1 MISDKKKKAIILA
14 AASAYLRRQRAAATL
29 IPMKRPEASA
39 WGLSGRQET
48 MQVTMMIQRRMWQ
61 RA

>member
-1 MISDKKKKAIILA
+1 MITDKKKKAIVLA
-14 AASAYLRRQRAAATL
+14 AATAFLARQRAALTEQPLRA
-29 IPMKRPEASA
+29 PEISA

-61 RA
+61 HS

>member
-14 AASAYLRRQRAAATL
+14 AASAYLARQRTALTEVAV
-29 IPMKRPEASA
+29 REPEHTA
-39 WGLSGRQET
+39 WGMSGRQET

-61 RA
+61 HA